1 MSYKLVRKQVYIG
14 DFMLKITN
22 VKTILTAPGG
32 IDLVVV
38 KIETNQDG
46 LYGLGCATFT
56 QRIFAVEAAINDYIK
71 PFLIGKDPRRI
82 EDLWQSAV
90 VSGYWRNGPVIN
102 NAVSAMDMAL
112 WDIKGKMANM
122 PVYELLGG
130 KCRDGIPLY
139 RHCDGGDAIA
149 AEDNIRAAMEEGYQY
164 VRCQMGMYGGA
175 GTEDLK
181 LINTQYD
188 KAKNIHPKRSPHNK
202 TSGIYFDPD
211 AYARSIPQF
220 FDHLRNKI
228 GFDVEFIHDVHE
240 RIQPIAA
247 LQMAK
252 SLEDYRLFYLEDP
265 VAPENV
271 DFLNVMR
278 QQTSTPIA
286 MGELFVHIAEYKH
299 LITQH
304 LIDFI
309 RCHISMIGGITP
321 AKKLATLC
329 ELHGVRTAWHGPGDI
344 SPVGVAA
351 NMHIDLSIT
360 NLGIQEYTPMNDD
373 LREVFPGCPEIDQG
387 YAYLSDRPG
396 LGIDIDEQKAKKF
409 PVIGGLPSWTN
420 ARTPD
425 GTAARP

>member
-1 MSYKLVRKQVYIG
+1 MI
-14 DFMLKITN
+14 KITN
-22 VKTILTAPGG
+22 IKTILTAPGG

-38 KIETNQDG
+38 KVETNQDG

-56 QRIFAVEAAINDYIK
+56 QRIFAVEAAINEYMK
-71 PFLIGKDPRRI
+71 PFLIGKDPSRI
-82 EDLWQSAV
+82 EDIWQSAA
-90 VSGYWRNGPVIN
+90 VSGYWRNGPVMN
-102 NAVSAMDMAL
+102 NALSAIDMAL
-112 WDIKGKMANM
+112 WDLKGKVANL
-122 PVYELLGG
+122 PVYDLLGG

-139 RHCDGGDAIA
+139 RHCDGSDAFA
-149 AEDNIRAAMEEGYQY
+149 AEDNIRQAMEEGYQH

-181 LINTQYD
+181 LIATQLD
-188 KAKNIHPKRSPHNK
+188 RANINPKRSPRNN

-211 AYARSIPQF
+211 AYARSIPKF

-252 SLEDYRLFYLEDP
+252 DLEEYRLFYLEDP
-265 VAPENV
+265 VAPENI
-271 DFLNVMR
+271 DFLKVMR

-286 MGELFVHIAEYKH
+286 MGELFVHVAEYKN
-299 LITQH
+299 LITSN

-329 ELHGVRTAWHGPGDI
+329 EYHGVRTAWHGPGDI
-344 SPVGVAA
+344 SPVGVIA
-351 NMHIDLSIT
+351 NMHIDLSIP
-360 NLGIQEYTPMNDD
+360 NLGIQEYTPMNDA
-373 LREVFPGCPEIDQG
+373 LRDVFIGCPEISEG
-387 YAYLSDRPG
+387 YAYLNAKPG
-396 LGIDIDEQKAKKF
+396 LGIDIDEAEAKKY
-409 PVIGGLPSWTN
+409 PINGGLPDWTN
-420 ARTPD
+420 ARLPD
-425 GTAARP
+425 GSAARP

>member
-1 MSYKLVRKQVYIG
+1 MIKV
-14 DFMLKITN
+14 TN

-38 KIETNQDG
+38 KVETNQDG

-56 QRIFAVEAAINDYIK
+56 QRIFAVEAAINEYMK
-71 PFLIGKDPRRI
+71 PFLIGKDPSRI
-82 EDLWQSAV
+82 EDIWQSAV
-90 VSGYWRNGPVIN
+90 VSGYWRNGPVMN
-102 NAVSAMDMAL
+102 NAISAIDMAL
-112 WDIKGKMANM
+112 WDIKGKVANL

-139 RHCDGGDAIA
+139 RHCDGADAVA

-181 LINTQYD
+181 LIATQLD
-188 KAKNIHPKRSPHNK
+188 KANITPKRSPRTK
-202 TSGIYFDPD
+202 TPGIYFDPD
-211 AYARSIPQF
+211 AYARSIPAF

-240 RIQPIAA
+240 RVSPVTA

-252 SLEDYRLFYLEDP
+252 SLEDYKLFYLEDP

-271 DFLNVMR
+271 DFLSVMR

-286 MGELFVHIAEYKH
+286 MGELFVHVAEYKH
-299 LITQH
+299 LITNH

-321 AKKLATLC
+321 AKKLATLA
-329 ELHGVRTAWHGPGDI
+329 EFHGVRTAWHGPGDI
-344 SPVGVAA
+344 SPIGVVA
-351 NMHIDLSIT
+351 NMHIDMSIT
-360 NLGIQEYTPMNDD
+360 NLGIQEYTPMNEA
-373 LREVFPGCPEIDQG
+373 LRDVFPVE
-387 YAYLSDRPG
+387 
-396 LGIDIDEQKAKKF
+396 
-409 PVIGGLPSWTN
+409 GGLPSWTN
-420 ARTPD
+420 ARLPD